1 MKKFKLLMLSALMV
15 VSGLTFAQE
24 KVDRIPKISGF
35 VQIRYDMD
43 FDKDFKMGT
52 NTFDLQRVR
61 LSVDGNLTK
70 NLSYKLQGDF
80 MRQPIL
86 VDAYVK
92 YKICDALAIQVG
104 QFKTPFTL
112 ESMIN
117 PVNLEIYDYG
127 TIIKGLVGYNDVCG
141 VGQIGRD
148 IGIMASGKL
157 FAIENGKGETFNI
170 VEYNVGLFNGNGINN
185 KDNNKT
191 KNIVG
196 RLDIHP
202 WLQELTITGSIYSG
216 MYDKDTINNGVRN
229 RWSAGAQYSDKH
241 IMVRGEYIKGT
252 TGRIDDSDIMNP
264 KIDNYNSNGFYA
276 VAGYNFY
283 LGKEKSQKIMPVV
296 RYERFEQ
303 NESVEK
309 GAVSYITAGLNYW
322 PVKSLNCKLNYQYI
336 TPEKGDV
343 SHAVVAI
350 LNFKF

>member
-1 MKKFKLLMLSALMV
+1 MKKTKFTLLTIMLIF
-15 VSGLTFAQE
+15 SGLAFAQE
-24 KVDRIPKISGF
+24 DVDRTPKISGF

-43 FDKDFKMGT
+43 FNKDFEMGK
-52 NTFDLQRVR
+52 NTFNLQRVR

-92 YKICDALAIQVG
+92 YKICDALAVQVG

-117 PVNLEIYDYG
+117 PVDLEINDYG
-127 TIIKGLVGYNDVCG
+127 TIVKGLVGYNDVCG

-157 FAIENGKGETFNI
+157 FAVENSNGETFNI

-185 KDNNKT
+185 IDNNKT
-191 KNIVG
+191 KNVVG

-202 WLQELTITGSIYSG
+202 WLKELTITGSIYNG
-216 MYDKDTINNGVRN
+216 MYNKDSINNGMRN
-229 RWSAGAQYSDKH
+229 RWSAGLQYSNKH

-252 TGRIDDSDIMNP
+252 TGLVDFSDVNP
-264 KIDNYNSNGFYA
+264 KIDSYNSNGFYA

-283 LGKEKSQKIMPVV
+283 LGKAKSQKIMPVV
-296 RYERFEQ
+296 RYERFER

-309 GAVSYITAGLNYW
+309 GAVNYITAGLNYW
-322 PVKSLNCKLNYQYI
+322 PVKFLNCKLNYQYV
-336 TPEKGDV
+336 TPETGDP